1 MLILSSTDRF
11 ALRAK
16 RGSHPS
22 KLNRGV
28 SDHECPLHR
37 SWLTALEQ
45 PDCLRRSKA
54 DGWVP
59 RAWTHQHRSAAG
71 PTALSAA
78 DMSTAE
84 CRHRSALVL
93 VTLAQVRPAPWL

>member
-22 KLNRGV
+22 TLNRGV
-28 SDHECPLHR
+28 SDHECPLLR

-45 PDCLRRSKA
+45 PECLRRVA
-54 DGWVP
+54 GLN
-59 RAWTHQHRSAAG
+59 RSRG
-71 PTALSAA
+71 
-78 DMSTAE
+78 
-84 CRHRSALVL
+84 RV
-93 VTLAQVRPAPWL
+93 APLRGLLMDEV